1 MNIFYLHNNPSTC
14 ASMHCDK
21 HVVKMILESAQMLS
35 TAHRIT
41 DGNDYADEQGLYKTA
56 HKNHPSTLWA
66 RQSKWNYMWLFDL
79 FRFLCAEYTTRYGK
93 YHASERLLS
102 ALSKIPS
109 NIDPLAKLTPVP
121 QCMPEQ
127 YKMLN
132 AMDAYRNYYKGEK
145 SYFAKWNRGTPA
157 PEWWAACTT

>member
-1 MNIFYLHNNPSTC
+1 
-14 ASMHCDK
+14 
-21 HVVKMILESAQMLS
+21 MILESAQMLS

-145 SYFAKWNRGTPA
+145 SYFAKWNKGTA
-157 PEWWAACTT
+157 EPEWWAE

>member
-1 MNIFYLHNNPSTC
+1 
-14 ASMHCDK
+14 
-21 HVVKMILESAQMLS
+21 MILESAQMLS

-41 DGNDYADEQGLYKTA
+41 DGNDYADEHGLYKTA

-145 SYFAKWNRGTPA
+145 SYFAKWNKGTA
-157 PEWWAACTT
+157 EPEWWTV

>member
-1 MNIFYLHNNPSTC
+1 
-14 ASMHCDK
+14 
-21 HVVKMILESAQMLS
+21 MILETAQILS
-35 TAHRIT
+35 TAHRII

-93 YHASERLLS
+93 YHASERLVS
-102 ALSKIPS
+102 ALSKMPT

-127 YKMLN
+127 YKTLN
-132 AMDAYRNYYKGEK
+132 PVEAYRNYYKGEK
-145 SYFAKWNRGTPA
+145 SYFAKWNKGTTE
-157 PEWWAACTT
+157 PEWWVA

>member
-1 MNIFYLHNNPSTC
+1 
-14 ASMHCDK
+14 
-21 HVVKMILESAQMLS
+21 MILESAQMLS

-93 YHASERLLS
+93 YHASERLVS
-102 ALSKIPS
+102 ALSKMPT

-145 SYFAKWNRGTPA
+145 SYFAKWNKGTPA
-157 PEWWAACTT
+157 PEWWVA

>member
-1 MNIFYLHNNPSTC
+1 
-14 ASMHCDK
+14 
-21 HVVKMILESAQMLS
+21 MILESAQMLS

-145 SYFAKWNRGTPA
+145 SYFAKWNKGTPA
-157 PEWWAACTT
+157 PEWWVA

>member
-1 MNIFYLHNNPSTC
+1 
-14 ASMHCDK
+14 
-21 HVVKMILESAQMLS
+21 MILESAQMLS

-56 HKNHPSTLWA
+56 HKNHPSNLWA

-145 SYFAKWNRGTPA
+145 SYFAKWNKGTA
-157 PEWWAACTT
+157 EPEWWTV

>member
-1 MNIFYLHNNPSTC
+1 MNIFYLHINPSTC

-157 PEWWAACTT
+157 PEWWAA

>member
-1 MNIFYLHNNPSTC
+1 MNIFYLHDNPSTC
-14 ASMHCDK
+14 ATMHCDK
-21 HVVKMILESAQMLS
+21 HVVKMILETAQILS
-35 TAHRIT
+35 TAHRII

-93 YHASERLLS
+93 YHASERLVS
-102 ALSKIPS
+102 ALSKMPT

-127 YKMLN
+127 YKTLN
-132 AMDAYRNYYKGEK
+132 PIEAYRNYYKGEK
-145 SYFAKWNRGTPA
+145 SYFAKWNKGTTE
-157 PEWWAACTT
+157 PEWWVA